1 MSQLAGASMREEFGS
16 KILDTDGLNRF
27 GHSEPFRKS
36 SQSQTTIKWGS
47 EMRTA
52 IILCACLS
60 ILLWSG
66 GSLSQEKLPLGLP
79 PVPIPEDN
87 PQTAEKIALG
97 KRLFEDKRF
106 SADGTISCAHCHDP
120 AKAFADGLPVAEGIK
135 KLKGTRNSPTVTN
148 SAYYTT
154 QFWDGR
160 RADLEGQAK
169 DPFLNPVE
177 HGLGKEHG
185 FHDFIVNVIRKDKG
199 YLAEFERV
207 FGVKPE
213 QITIDHV
220 VKAIASFERTAISG
234 DSPFDRYAYGGDKT
248 ALSDAAIRGLELYKG
263 KARCQECHSIS
274 ENYAIFTDNKFHNL
288 GVGFKKIQPRLREM
302 VREYRMAKQQGREP
316 DTSKFTDAEISELGR
331 FVVTL
336 KTSDIGAFKTPTLR
350 NIAVTGPYM
359 HDGSMETLEEVMDL
373 YNKGGEKN
381 PFLGSVRVLDLTD
394 QEIKDIIEFM
404 KSLTSPEF
412 KTLAK

>member
-1 MSQLAGASMREEFGS
+1 MKPAMIS
-16 KILDTDGLNRF
+16 I
-27 GHSEPFRKS
+27 
-36 SQSQTTIKWGS
+36 
-47 EMRTA
+47 
-52 IILCACLS
+52 CLFVS
-60 ILLWSG
+60 VFLWTVSP
-66 GSLSQEKLPLGLP
+66 LSQERLPLGLP

-87 PQTAEKIALG
+87 PQTSEKIALG
-97 KRLFEDKRF
+97 KKLFEDKRF
-106 SADGTISCAHCHDP
+106 SADGTMSCAHCHDP
-120 AKAFADGLPVAEGIK
+120 AKAFADGLPLAEGIK
-135 KLKGTRNSPTVTN
+135 KLKGTRNSPTVIN
-148 SAYYTT
+148 SAYYTS

-160 RADLEGQAK
+160 RPSLEEQAK

-177 HGLGKEHG
+177 HGLGEKHG

-199 YLAEFERV
+199 YVEEFERV

-213 QITIDHV
+213 EITIEHV
-220 VKAIASFERTAISG
+220 VKAIASFERAVISG

-248 ALSDAAIRGLELYKG
+248 ALSESAIRGLELYKG
-263 KARCQECHSIS
+263 KARCQECHAIS

-288 GVGFKKIQPRLREM
+288 GVGFKKIQPRLRDM
-302 VREYRMAKQQGREP
+302 VREFRMANQQGREL
-316 DTSKFTDAEISELGR
+316 DKSILTDAGISELGR

-359 HDGSMETLEEVMDL
+359 HDGSMKTLEEVMEL

-404 KSLTSPEF
+404 KAMTSPEF
-412 KTLAK
+412 KNLAK

>member
-1 MSQLAGASMREEFGS
+1 MKPAMIS
-16 KILDTDGLNRF
+16 I
-27 GHSEPFRKS
+27 
-36 SQSQTTIKWGS
+36 
-47 EMRTA
+47 
-52 IILCACLS
+52 CLFVS
-60 ILLWSG
+60 VFLWTVSP
-66 GSLSQEKLPLGLP
+66 LSQERLPLGLP
-79 PVPIPEDN
+79 PVPFPEDN
-87 PQTAEKIALG
+87 PQSSEKIALG
-97 KRLFEDKRF
+97 KKLFEDKRF

-135 KLKGTRNSPTVTN
+135 KLKGTRNSPTVIN
-148 SAYYTT
+148 SAYYTS

-160 RADLEGQAK
+160 RLSLEEQAK

-177 HGLGKEHG
+177 HGLGEKHG
-185 FHDFIVNVIRKDKG
+185 FHDFILNVIRKDKG
-199 YLAEFERV
+199 YVEEFERV

-220 VKAIASFERTAISG
+220 VKAIASFERTVISG

-248 ALSDAAIRGLELYKG
+248 ALSESAIRGLELYKG
-263 KARCQECHSIS
+263 KARCQECHAIS

-302 VREYRMAKQQGREP
+302 VREFNMAKQQGREL
-316 DTSKFTDAEISELGR
+316 DKSVLTDAEVSELGR

-359 HDGSMETLEEVMDL
+359 HDGSMKTLEEVMDL

-381 PFLGSVRVLDLTD
+381 PFLGSVRVLNLTD

-412 KTLAK
+412 KNLAK

>member
-1 MSQLAGASMREEFGS
+1 
-16 KILDTDGLNRF
+16 
-27 GHSEPFRKS
+27 
-36 SQSQTTIKWGS
+36 
-47 EMRTA
+47 MRTA
-52 IILCACLS
+52 IVLCTCLS
-60 ILLWSG
+60 ILLWTG
-66 GSLSQEKLPLGLP
+66 GSLSQERLPLGLP
-79 PVPIPEDN
+79 PVPILEDN
-87 PQTAEKIALG
+87 PQTSEKIALG
-97 KRLFEDKRF
+97 KKLFEDKRF

-135 KLKGTRNSPTVTN
+135 KQKGTRNSPTVIN
-148 SAYYTT
+148 SAYYTS

-160 RADLEGQAK
+160 RTDLEGQAK

-177 HGLGKEHG
+177 HGLGKEQG
-185 FHDFIVNVIRKDKG
+185 FHDFIVKVIRKDKG
-199 YLAEFERV
+199 YVEEFKRV

-213 QITIDHV
+213 QISIDHV
-220 VKAIASFERTAISG
+220 VKAIASFERTVISG
-234 DSPFDRYAYGGDKT
+234 DSPFDRYLYGGDKT
-248 ALSDAAIRGLELYKG
+248 ALSDSAVRGLALYKG
-263 KARCQECHSIS
+263 KARCQECHAIS

-288 GVGFKKIQPRLREM
+288 GVGFTIIRPRLREI
-302 VREYRMAKQQGREP
+302 VREFRMAKQQGREL
-316 DTSKFTDAEISELGR
+316 DKSILADAEISELGR

-359 HDGSMETLEEVMDL
+359 HDGSMETLEEVMEL

-394 QEIKDIIEFM
+394 QEIKDLIEFM

-412 KTLAK
+412 KNLAK

>member
-1 MSQLAGASMREEFGS
+1 MKPAMIS
-16 KILDTDGLNRF
+16 I
-27 GHSEPFRKS
+27 
-36 SQSQTTIKWGS
+36 
-47 EMRTA
+47 
-52 IILCACLS
+52 CLFVS
-60 ILLWSG
+60 VFLWTVSP
-66 GSLSQEKLPLGLP
+66 LSQERLPLGLP

-87 PQTAEKIALG
+87 PQTSEKIALG
-97 KRLFEDKRF
+97 KKLFEDKRF

-120 AKAFADGLPVAEGIK
+120 AKAFADGLPMAEGIN
-135 KLKGTRNSPTVTN
+135 KLKGTRNSPTVIN
-148 SAYYTT
+148 SAYYTS

-160 RADLEGQAK
+160 RLTLEEQAK

-177 HGLGKEHG
+177 HGLGEKQG
-185 FHDFIVNVIRKDKG
+185 FHEFIINVIRKDKG
-199 YLAEFERV
+199 YVEEFERV

-220 VKAIASFERTAISG
+220 VKAIASFERTVISG
-234 DSPFDRYAYGGDKT
+234 DSPFDRYAYGGEKT
-248 ALSDAAIRGLELYKG
+248 ALSESAIRGLELYKG
-263 KARCQECHSIS
+263 KARCQECHAIS

-288 GVGFKKIQPRLREM
+288 GVGFKKIQPRLRDM
-302 VREYRMAKQQGREP
+302 VREFRMANQQGREL
-316 DTSKFTDAEISELGR
+316 DKSILTDAGISELGR

-359 HDGSMETLEEVMDL
+359 HDGSMKTLEEVMEL

-404 KSLTSPEF
+404 KALTSPEF
-412 KTLAK
+412 KNLAK

>member
-1 MSQLAGASMREEFGS
+1 MKPAMIS
-16 KILDTDGLNRF
+16 I
-27 GHSEPFRKS
+27 
-36 SQSQTTIKWGS
+36 
-47 EMRTA
+47 
-52 IILCACLS
+52 CLFVS
-60 ILLWSG
+60 VFLWTVSP
-66 GSLSQEKLPLGLP
+66 LSQERLPLGLP

-87 PQTAEKIALG
+87 PQTSEKIALG
-97 KRLFEDKRF
+97 KKLFEDKRF

-120 AKAFADGLPVAEGIK
+120 AKAFADGLPLAEGIK
-135 KLKGTRNSPTVTN
+135 KLKGTRNSPTVIN
-148 SAYYTT
+148 SAYYTS

-160 RADLEGQAK
+160 RPSLEEQAK

-177 HGLGKEHG
+177 HGLGEKHG

-199 YLAEFERV
+199 YVEEFERV

-213 QITIDHV
+213 EITIEHV
-220 VKAIASFERTAISG
+220 VKAIANFERAVISG

-248 ALSDAAIRGLELYKG
+248 ALSESAIRGLELYKG
-263 KARCQECHSIS
+263 KARCQECHAIS

-288 GVGFKKIQPRLREM
+288 GVGFKKIQPRLRDM
-302 VREYRMAKQQGREP
+302 VREFRMANQQGREL
-316 DTSKFTDAEISELGR
+316 DKSILTDAGISELGR

-359 HDGSMETLEEVMDL
+359 HDGSMKTLEEVMEL

-404 KSLTSPEF
+404 KALTSPEF
-412 KTLAK
+412 KNLAK

>member
-1 MSQLAGASMREEFGS
+1 
-16 KILDTDGLNRF
+16 
-27 GHSEPFRKS
+27 
-36 SQSQTTIKWGS
+36 
-47 EMRTA
+47 MRTFLV
-52 IILCACLS
+52 LCTCLS
-60 ILLWSG
+60 ILFWTG

-79 PVPIPEDN
+79 PVPIPKDN
-87 PQTAEKIALG
+87 PQTAEKMALG
-97 KRLFEDKRF
+97 EKLFEDKRF

-120 AKAFADGLPVAEGIK
+120 AKAFADGLPIAEGIK
-135 KLKGTRNSPTVTN
+135 KLKGTRNSPTVIN
-148 SAYYTT
+148 SAYYTS

-160 RADLEGQAK
+160 RPSLEEQAK

-177 HGLGKEHG
+177 HGLAEKHG

-199 YLAEFERV
+199 YVEDFKRV
-207 FGVKPE
+207 FGVKPG

-220 VKAIASFERTAISG
+220 VKAIASFERTVISA
-234 DSPFDRYAYGGDKT
+234 DSPFDRYVYGGDKT
-248 ALSDAAIRGLELYKG
+248 ALSESAIRGLELYKG
-263 KARCQECHSIS
+263 KARCQECHAIS

-302 VREYRMAKQQGREP
+302 VREFRMAKQQGREP
-316 DTSKFTDAEISELGR
+316 DKSKFTDAEISELGR

-359 HDGSMETLEEVMDL
+359 HDGSMKTLEEVMEL

-404 KSLTSPEF
+404 KALTSPEF
-412 KTLAK
+412 NSLAK

>member
-1 MSQLAGASMREEFGS
+1 M
-16 KILDTDGLNRF
+16 
-27 GHSEPFRKS
+27 KS
-36 SQSQTTIKWGS
+36 VIV
-47 EMRTA
+47 
-52 IILCACLS
+52 LCTCLS
-60 ILLWSG
+60 VLLWTGS
-66 GSLSQEKLPLGLP
+66 SLSQEKVPLGLP

-97 KRLFEDKRF
+97 KKLFEDKRF

-135 KLKGTRNSPTVTN
+135 KLKGTRNSPTVIN
-148 SAYYTT
+148 SAYYTS

-160 RADLEGQAK
+160 RLTLEEQAK

-177 HGLGKEHG
+177 HGLGEKQG
-185 FHDFIVNVIRKDKG
+185 FHDFIINLIRKDKG
-199 YLAEFERV
+199 YVEEFERV

-220 VKAIASFERTAISG
+220 VKAIASFERTVISG
-234 DSPFDRYAYGGDKT
+234 DSPFDRYVYGGVKT
-248 ALSDAAIRGLELYKG
+248 ALSEAAIRGLELYKG
-263 KARCQECHSIS
+263 KARCQECHAIS
-274 ENYAIFTDNKFHNL
+274 ENHAVFTDNKFHNL
-288 GVGFKKIQPRLREM
+288 GVGFKKIQPRLRDI
-302 VREYRMAKQQGREP
+302 VREFRMAKQQGQEP
-316 DTSKFTDAEISELGR
+316 DKSKFTDEEISELGR

-359 HDGSMETLEEVMDL
+359 HDGSMKTLEEVMDL

-381 PFLGSVRVLDLTD
+381 PFLGSVRVLDLTA

-404 KSLTSPEF
+404 KALTSPGF
-412 KTLAK
+412 KNLAK